1 MSKNY
6 IEIPYNEAYIKYKKQ
21 LIIVVSGLAGCGK
34 SILADNIK
42 RDFKL
47 KLLDQHNYYKKDYQD
62 KVTLKNNEE
71 VVNWDNDNAFDWK
84 KFNKD
89 VNKHK
94 ETGVIIDTIGLPY
107 DKIDFEPDFN
117 IYLSITKKK
126 CIEKR
131 KDFLEK
137 HKETYKKE
145 YEEMDTTTSKLK
157 FNTLTY
163 PYYLENM
170 KKAKGKISNFIQ
182 GDELTNDEIYDVA
195 FDYIIKQIGNYLY
208 KGRFK
213 SSDSETTNLSTSS
226 DLINTDSIGNTTD
239 TSTLKNNT
247 PETPKEIT
255 PPDETPQETPKESTQ
270 ETPQR
275 TSQQETPEEIT
286 PPDNTSQELP
296 KESTQETPL
305 RTSQQEETTMEETN
319 TEESDTEE
327 TITEGLVYSYDL

>member
-6 IEIPYNEAYIKYKKQ
+6 IEISYNKAYIKYKKQ
-21 LIIVVSGLAGCGK
+21 LIIIVSGLAGCGK
-34 SILADNIK
+34 SILAENIK

-47 KLLDQHNYYKKDYQD
+47 ILLDQHNYYKKDYQD

-71 VVNWDNDNAFDWK
+71 VVNWDSDNAFDWER
-84 KFNKD
+84 FNKD

-107 DKIDFEPDFN
+107 DKINFEPDFN

-145 YEEMDTTTSKLK
+145 YEEIDTTTSKLK

-170 KKAKGKISNFIQ
+170 KKAKGKISKFIQ

-195 FDYIIKQIGNYLY
+195 FDHIIKQIGNYLE
-208 KGRFK
+208 RIFK

-270 ETPQR
+270 ETPLR
-275 TSQQETPEEIT
+275 TSQQETPKEIT

-296 KESTQETPL
+296 QESTQETPL
-305 RTSQQEETTMEETN
+305 RTSQQEETN
-319 TEESDTEE
+319 TEESNTEE